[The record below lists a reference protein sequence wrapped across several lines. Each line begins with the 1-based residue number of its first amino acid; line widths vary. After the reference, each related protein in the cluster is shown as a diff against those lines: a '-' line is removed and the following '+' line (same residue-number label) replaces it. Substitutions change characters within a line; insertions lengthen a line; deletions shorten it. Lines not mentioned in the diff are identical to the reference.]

1 MTSYNPASVARYFDA
16 LGARE
21 WTRLVETP
29 TAEVKLHVH
38 SHYLRRYVTP
48 GMRVLDIGAGAGR
61 FTQVLATLGASV
73 TVADLSPV
81 QLSLNKQHAAEHA
94 FAHAVTDWVMAD
106 ICDLSA
112 FPDEAF
118 DAVVCYGGPLSYVF
132 ERRQEALDE
141 LRRVTAPG
149 GYLFL
154 SVMCLWGSIH
164 EKLPGVLATD
174 AMENA
179 RIIATGEL
187 RLGADDGTRHQCHLY
202 RGTRVPGA
210 ARSGGLR
217 ATGALRIP
225 IACHPAGAHRWTRFG
240 LTRRG
245 GRNFSA
251 WRSRLVRKRAAW
263 TLARTSSP
271 SSGVQWPSTQID
283 SRCFGT
289 FTTDVRAGSGRVA
302 LARCDLTIRCA
313 LTGPL
318 RVRATRK
325 VGADLPSTPAPPS
338 SAHVPPTGSCALRC
352 RPRPRSVTAPVGAI
366 LRGARTAHWGEPP
379 VHVTTRKNVCHT
391 REAPRGYVD
400 PVLRQVRRFRWAVAR
415 LARRLHA
422 RRRAV
427 GERGA
432 LLSGP
437 EFRRDGRRH
446 AYPPGGVPAL
456 GAQDGARS
464 VAAPGVYHTG
474 VTARGRGEDYRRAA
488 GGAARA
494 PGRRSG
500 GTWRCGSSTAAH
512 RLRGQEV
519 ALLTDRLA
527 SARGLPQEYV
537 TRAGPPRR
545 ADRPEADPRLG
556 AGGCT
561 SRHDGPP
568 ADDGVSARARFGV
581 FWPDPAMTRA
591 DHRPPCAAS
600 DSAVSEAGGARMC

>member
-21 WTRLVETP
+21 WTRLVDTP

-202 RGTRVPGA
+202 RAHEFRVLLEAAGCELLALSASNSLSSGWGASLDTIRADA
-210 ARSGGLR
+210 ARWEELLGMEVE
-217 ATGALRIP
+217 
-225 IACHPAGAHRWTRFG
+225 AGAQAGCLDLGTH
-240 LTRRG
+240 LIAVIRR
-245 GRNFSA
+245 
-251 WRSRLVRKRAAW
+251 
-263 TLARTSSP
+263 P
-271 SSGVQWPSTQID
+271 
-283 SRCFGT
+283 
-289 FTTDVRAGSGRVA
+289 VA
-302 LARCDLTIRCA
+302 Q
-313 LTGPL
+313 
-318 RVRATRK
+318 
-325 VGADLPSTPAPPS
+325 
-338 SAHVPPTGSCALRC
+338 H
-352 RPRPRSVTAPVGAI
+352 
-366 LRGARTAHWGEPP
+366 
-379 VHVTTRKNVCHT
+379 
-391 REAPRGYVD
+391 
-400 PVLRQVRRFRWAVAR
+400 
-415 LARRLHA
+415 
-422 RRRAV
+422 
-427 GERGA
+427 
-432 LLSGP
+432 
-437 EFRRDGRRH
+437 
-446 AYPPGGVPAL
+446 
-456 GAQDGARS
+456 
-464 VAAPGVYHTG
+464 
-474 VTARGRGEDYRRAA
+474 
-488 GGAARA
+488 
-494 PGRRSG
+494 
-500 GTWRCGSSTAAH
+500 
-512 RLRGQEV
+512 
-519 ALLTDRLA
+519 
-527 SARGLPQEYV
+527 
-537 TRAGPPRR
+537 
-545 ADRPEADPRLG
+545 
-556 AGGCT
+556 
-561 SRHDGPP
+561 
-568 ADDGVSARARFGV
+568 
-581 FWPDPAMTRA
+581 PD
-591 DHRPPCAAS
+591 
-600 DSAVSEAGGARMC
+600 